1 MQAAPDSR
9 VKDVFARWQLRIAAL
24 LAFGFAGVVAHDVLR
39 SPSVPMLLGD
49 TPWIVAQTPLQ
60 TNGMEI
66 DLSHPPLAFF
76 ERRFSGDGHAE
87 RVTLRVRALREAT
100 LFLNR
105 EQLPLASDPAQW
117 KEVAVLDVTSRIA
130 PGENVL
136 FVRVRNPDGN
146 PALQLRI
153 DGLAEP
159 LVSDTRWPSAWE
171 GDPVAYATLAEDSIR
186 HPESALLPAPLPSL
200 RAKAIPLACFAAIGA
215 ALFLIL
221 RRQPRAAAWAP
232 TAALAL
238 VTLFWIL
245 LFGRALRVPAEVG
258 FDAAAHIEYVEWL
271 LAHRTLAQP
280 GAGAAMYHP
289 PLAFAL
295 MALLLGVLRPLG
307 VEGRTILALL
317 PLASGLGMVWVA
329 RAMSRAL
336 LPGAPWLEA
345 AAIIGTGFLPM
356 NLTIASCVSNE
367 APYALLTSLALLVTL
382 QALLRERASLRD
394 DLLLGVLL
402 GAAALTKYS
411 SLLWVPLLLGALAI
425 KRWVV
430 ERTTLVRAISGGAR
444 GLAVVIAL
452 AGWVYLRNYELTGDP
467 LVTNRNAIPGRVWW
481 QLPGFHTVVYFTRFG
496 EALVNP
502 WFSGFYSF
510 WDALYTTFWGDG
522 LLSGAVSPRVAVR
535 RWNYTWMAGVF
546 VLALPATLLLGVGWL
561 EIARRSLDG
570 PGWGRRIGFSLL
582 AVLPPIL
589 LVTILTVNLHY
600 PYWSLGKAFYA
611 LAITPIVGVIGAL
624 GFVRLDAALARA
636 PLAIR
641 TLPYAWAAA
650 FVAAIAGSYAA

>member
-1 MQAAPDSR
+1 MQAAPDSGA
-9 VKDVFARWQLRIAAL
+9 KDVFARWQLGIATL
-24 LAFGFAGVVAHDVLR
+24 LALGLAGALAHDVLR

-60 TNGMEI
+60 THGMEI

-76 ERRFSGDGHAE
+76 ERRFSGDGHGE
-87 RVTLRVRALREAT
+87 HVLLRVRALREVA

-105 EQLPLASDPAQW
+105 EPLPVASDPARW
-117 KEVAVLDVTSRIA
+117 KDTAILDVTSRIL
-130 PGENVL
+130 PGDNVIL
-136 FVRVRNPDGN
+136 ARVRNPDGN
-146 PALQLRI
+146 PALQVRI

-159 LVSDTRWPSAWE
+159 LVGDTRWASAWE
-171 GDPVAYATLAEDSIR
+171 GDPVAFAALAEDRIR
-186 HPESALLPAPLPSL
+186 HPESALLPAPLAAL
-200 RAKAIPLACFAAIGA
+200 RANAIPLACFAVVGA
-215 ALFLIL
+215 ALFLVL

-238 VTLFWIL
+238 VTLFWLL
-245 LFGRALRVPAEVG
+245 LFERVVRVPAEVG
-258 FDAAAHIEYVEWL
+258 FDAAAHIEYIEWL

-289 PLAFAL
+289 PLAHAL
-295 MALLLGVLRPLG
+295 MALLLGALRPLG
-307 VEGRTILALL
+307 VEAHAALALL
-317 PLASGLGMVWVA
+317 PLAAGLGMVWVA
-329 RAMSRAL
+329 RAMARAL
-336 LPGAPWLEA
+336 VPGAPFVEA
-345 AAIIGTGFLPM
+345 AAIVGTGLLPM

-394 DLLLGVLL
+394 DVLL
-402 GAAALTKYS
+402 GLLLAAAALTKYS
-411 SLLWVPLLLGALAI
+411 SLLWVPLLLGSLAI

-430 ERTTLVRAISGGAR
+430 ERTTLLRAISGGAL
-444 GLAVVIAL
+444 GLALVIAF

-467 LVTNRNAIPGRVWW
+467 LVTNRNAIPGRAWW
-481 QLPGFHTVVYFTRFG
+481 QLPGFHTVAYFTHFG
-496 EALVNP
+496 EALVHP

-522 LLSGAVSPRVAVR
+522 LLSGAVSPRLVVR
-535 RWNYTWMAGVF
+535 RWNYTWMAIVF

-561 EIARRSLDG
+561 EIARKSLHG
-570 PGWGRRIGFSLL
+570 PGWGRRMGFSLL
-582 AVLPPIL
+582 VVLPPTL

-611 LAITPIVGVIGAL
+611 LAATPSVGLIVAL
-624 GFVRLDAALARA
+624 GFARLDAALARA

-650 FVAAIAGSYAA
+650 FVAAIACSYAA